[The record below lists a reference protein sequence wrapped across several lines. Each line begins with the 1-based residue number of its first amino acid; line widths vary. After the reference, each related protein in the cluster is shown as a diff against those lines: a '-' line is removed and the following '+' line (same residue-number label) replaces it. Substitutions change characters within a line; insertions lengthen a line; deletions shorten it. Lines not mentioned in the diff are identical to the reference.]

1 MFDVAFL
8 GEAFAPATLFAIVIG
23 TTLGVVIGALP
34 GLGSV
39 VGLSICLPFTFG
51 METVPSLALLLG
63 VYCGSVYGGSI
74 SAILINSP
82 GTPQSAATMLRIVPP
97 IQMP

>member
-1 MFDVAFL
+1 MIDFAFL
-8 GEAFAPATLFAIVIG
+8 ADAFSPATLFAIVIG
-23 TTLGVVIGALP
+23 TSLGVVIGALP

-51 METVPSLALLLG
+51 MDTVPSLALLLG

-82 GTPQSAATMLRIVPP
+82 GTPQSAS
-97 IQMP
+97 